1 MVSRVGAKTTVYRKS
16 GKHVQRRFAEHKK
29 FGSPLVLSRLHP
41 AVVEGRSLF
50 PRPANTNRSTGTLLK
65 TGMYQRKLGKV
76 VTKGR
81 WKGFPIFALTLEE
94 RATCPRSC
102 LQWNSCYGNRMQWA
116 VRAKHG
122 VGLMSQLVD
131 ELAALQKKHPRGFVV
146 RLHILGD
153 FFSVD
158 YVSFWAECLKTFPAL
173 NVFGYTA
180 RTEEDEIGRALRHLI
195 AFNWDRFAIRS
206 SGGKLVGVPASVV
219 VDASTPRI
227 HDAVPCPAQ
236 HDDDRM
242 CANCA
247 FCWHSKRA
255 VSFIEH

>member
-1 MVSRVGAKTTVYRKS
+1 MDSKVGVKTTVYKRS
-16 GKHVQRRFAEHKK
+16 WKHAQRRFFTHSKP
-29 FGSPLVLSRLHP
+29 GRPMVLSNLHP

-50 PRPANTNRSTGTLLK
+50 EKPANSNRSTGTLLK
-65 TGMYQRKLGKV
+65 TGMYQRKLGKII
-76 VTKGR
+76 TKGK
-81 WKGFPIFALTLEE
+81 WKGFPIFSLTLEE

-122 VGLMSQLVD
+122 VALMDQLAD
-131 ELAALQKKHPRGFVV
+131 ELAALQKKFPRGFVV

-158 YVSFWAECLKTFPAL
+158 YVSFWAECLKVFPAL
-173 NVFGYTA
+173 HVFGYTA

-206 SGGKLVGVPASVV
+206 SGGKLAGIPASVV
-219 VDASTPRI
+219 VHAGTKRGE
-227 HDAVPCPAQ
+227 AVPCPAQ
-236 HDDDRM
+236 PDDDRM